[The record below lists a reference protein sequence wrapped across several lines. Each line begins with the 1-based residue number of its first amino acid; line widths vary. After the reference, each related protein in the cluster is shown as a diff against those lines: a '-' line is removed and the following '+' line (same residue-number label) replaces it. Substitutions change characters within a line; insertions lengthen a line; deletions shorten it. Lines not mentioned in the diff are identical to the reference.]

1 MIYNYS
7 ILLVGRNMLIVN
19 RLKFLLIL
27 TFQLCILGS
36 ISCQIYAQTD
46 INQIEQQQYNQ
57 YQQRI
62 ENLEDKFAQPFVSLD
77 QSTLTDG
84 LLRIPL
90 NETPCFNIYKIELEL
105 PDENSLNRKFA
116 TILGPIKYGRGSILG
131 KCIGQQGLN
140 YAVRNVQN
148 ELIRQGFITSQA
160 SLPPQDLAS
169 GTLRITIT
177 PGQLHQV
184 WRGEDG
190 HPKVNVSNA
199 LVLDKGDIINLR
211 DIETSLENFRLP
223 QSHLTTIDIIPSIN
237 TIDTEKYG
245 SSDLVVTQKRA
256 NRIQWQ
262 LGIDDSGNKDTGQY
276 QGTISSTIDRPLASN
291 DVLNLSYTHTIDPWN
306 NVDSSSNNESIYAN
320 YRYPYKNW
328 QLQLT
333 YSDYGFDQTLAGLNE
348 DIIYKGRSDNSAV
361 DVQKIIHRD
370 SKSKTIATV
379 GGYQGNSKNFFDDIE
394 IEVQRRRFAG
404 WKAGVNHKRQTALGE
419 FNASLQYQRGTGAFS
434 AIEAPESFISEAE
447 SQPSIWQAQ
456 LNLRSPFYISEASY
470 QYNLQWRGQYSPN
483 ILIPQDRFSIGGR
496 YTLKGSSEEQSLS
509 GEKGMLLQQEVA
521 RIVPLPNQVTIM
533 PYVTLD
539 QGWVNGDS
547 AQFLAGKYLVSSSI
561 GARLYSSNISIDG
574 FIGKSL
580 QAPSSFDKDTV
591 GGFRVTVYN

>member
-1 MIYNYS
+1 
-7 ILLVGRNMLIVN
+7 MLIVD
-19 RLKFLLIL
+19 RLKLALIP
-27 TFQLCILGS
+27 TAQLCVLCS
-36 ISCQIYAQTD
+36 ISFSVYAATD
-46 INQIEQQQYNQ
+46 INQIEQQQFNQ

-62 ENLEDKFAQPFVSLD
+62 ENIEDRIAQPFVSLD
-77 QSTLTDG
+77 QSTRTDD
-84 LLRIPL
+84 LLRVPL
-90 NETPCFNIYKIELEL
+90 NETPCFNIYKVELNL
-105 PDENSLNRKFA
+105 PDKSSLKRQFA

-131 KCIGQQGLN
+131 KCIGQQGLS

-148 ELIRQGFITSQA
+148 ELIKQGFITTQA
-160 SLPPQDLAS
+160 SLLAQDLKS
-169 GTLRITIT
+169 GTLKITIT
-177 PGQLHQV
+177 PGRLDNV
-184 WRGEDG
+184 WRGEEGD
-190 HPKVNVSNA
+190 PNVNVSNA
-199 LVLDKGDIINLR
+199 LVLDKGDVINLR

-223 QSHLTTIDIIPSIN
+223 QSHLTTIDIIPSVN
-237 TIDTEKYG
+237 ASNNEQYG

-276 QGTISSTIDRPLASN
+276 QGTASATIDRPLASN
-291 DVLNLSYTHTIDPWN
+291 DVLSLSYTHTIDPWN

-361 DVQKIIHRD
+361 DVQRIIHRD

-404 WKAGVNHKRQTALGE
+404 WKAGINHQRQTSLGE
-419 FNASLQYQRGTGAFS
+419 FNAGMQYQRGTGAFS
-434 AIEAPESFISEAE
+434 AIAAPESFISEAE
-447 SQPSIWQAQ
+447 SQPSIVEAQ
-456 LNLRSPFYISEASY
+456 LGLRSPFYISDASY
-470 QYNLQWRGQYSPN
+470 QYNVQWRGQYSPD
-483 ILIPQDRFSIGGR
+483 ILIPQDRFIIGGR

-509 GEKGMLLQQEVA
+509 GEKGMLLQQEIA
-521 RIVPLPNQVTIM
+521 RIITLPNQMTLM
-533 PYVTLD
+533 PYVTVD
-539 QGWVNGDS
+539 QGWVDGDS
-547 AQFLAGKYLVSSSI
+547 TQFLAGKYLVSSSL
-561 GARLYSSNISIDG
+561 GARLYSSNISVDG